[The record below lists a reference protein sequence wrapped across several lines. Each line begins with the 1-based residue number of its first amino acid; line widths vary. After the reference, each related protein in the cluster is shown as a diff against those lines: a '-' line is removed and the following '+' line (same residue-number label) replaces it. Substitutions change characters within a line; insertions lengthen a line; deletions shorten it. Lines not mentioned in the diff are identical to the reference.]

1 MSEAITGTPR
11 ERASATGSP
20 KPSTLDGAT
29 TAVAPRTSDAKPAS
43 LKPDASTKNGASP
56 RDRSRTSMTFSFSQ
70 PRWPTRTSLGVV
82 GPKVSIRR
90 RHTAKRKSMFFRGS
104 IVLTFTKYGAVAC
117 GGWSL
122 LLSKNHSVTP
132 NGITS
137 IGAPQ
142 FCVHPDM
149 RQPIARCSPS

>member
-1 MSEAITGTPR
+1 
-11 ERASATGSP
+11 
-20 KPSTLDGAT
+20 
-29 TAVAPRTSDAKPAS
+29 
-43 LKPDASTKNGASP
+43 
-56 RDRSRTSMTFSFSQ
+56 MTFSFSQ

-132 NGITS
+132 KCPFTKFLNSSESFVIQG
-137 IGAPQ
+137 
-142 FCVHPDM
+142 
-149 RQPIARCSPS
+149 RRL